1 MRTTDMEPDMATSIL
16 PPAVA
21 LRRTRAV
28 ADVADR
34 LLAVVFDFEA
44 AQHPPVAPWPTDDER
59 DPGLFGPIRHGSPR
73 IAPID
78 GHRVTEHALCR
89 MHERRVNA
97 QHVAFALEH
106 GRTVWCRG
114 ARLQVVGR
122 REIRRAE
129 LRGVEVPP
137 RAEGVQVVCA
147 VDEET
152 IITVYRNRDLRGCR
166 ER

>member
-1 MRTTDMEPDMATSIL
+1 MATSTL

-21 LRRTRAV
+21 LRRTRDV

-34 LLAVVFDFEA
+34 LLRAALDFEA
-44 AQHPPVAPWPTDDER
+44 DQRPPVAPWPTNDER

-73 IAPID
+73 IPPID
-78 GHRVTEHALCR
+78 GHRVTDHALCR

-129 LRGVEVPP
+129 RRGVDVPP

-147 VDEET
+147 ADADT
-152 IITVYRNRDLRGCR
+152 ILTVYRNRDLRGCR
-166 ER
+166 GR